1 MKIVAGNNTKRY
13 MGILQEMHLKLS
25 SRVSFNPSWSGLFL
39 GLTFLA
45 GYWAHQ
51 PFFGLPNFSQVR
63 EHCFSSR
70 QRRLHLGWS
79 PRVSPREALLG
90 HAQHTQTSSSEERR
104 WSRQS
109 RPPLFWPGLYFPLV
123 GWHIWPLKWPG
134 DGSRSGG
141 HLTPRQRLQQ
151 RWCGLCQASPT

>member
-1 MKIVAGNNTKRY
+1 MKIVARNNTKRY
-13 MGILQEMHLKLS
+13 MGNWAYCKKYIFM
-25 SRVSFNPSWSGLFL
+25 RVFTPSWSGLFL
-39 GLTFLA
+39 GSTFLA

-51 PFFGLPNFSQVR
+51 PFFGLPNFSQVG

-70 QRRLHLGWS
+70 QRCLHLGRS